1 MKIPVMVQDAPAL
14 TAVAMPPSLLAR
26 MAKEIPGVRYVKLE
40 AAPTS
45 PKFSLVRDLAK
56 NLVLF
61 GGLNGNFYLEE
72 LARGSR
78 GVMPG
83 SDMIGLFVRV
93 WDQWHAGKTEEAWE
107 IFTQMLP
114 LIRFELQPG
123 LGVAAMKHNLK
134 AAGVIESSRVRH
146 PTSSLDREA
155 VAELDFLRKRLERIS
170 APATR

>member
-1 MKIPVMVQDAPAL
+1 
-14 TAVAMPPSLLAR
+14 VAMPPSLLAR
-26 MAKEIPGVRYVKLE
+26 MAREIPGVRYVKVE

-45 PKFSLVRDLAK
+45 PKFSAVAREAGDK
-56 NLVLF
+56 LVLF

-83 SDMIGLFVRV
+83 SDMIDLFVRV
-93 WDQWHAGKTEEAWE
+93 WDCWHAGRREEAWD
-107 IFTQMLP
+107 IFTHMLP

-123 LGVAAMKHNLK
+123 LGVSAMKHNLK
-134 AAGVIESSRVRH
+134 AAGVIKSSRVRH

-155 VAELDFLRKRLERIS
+155 LGELEFLRGRVERMAS
-170 APATR
+170 AATR